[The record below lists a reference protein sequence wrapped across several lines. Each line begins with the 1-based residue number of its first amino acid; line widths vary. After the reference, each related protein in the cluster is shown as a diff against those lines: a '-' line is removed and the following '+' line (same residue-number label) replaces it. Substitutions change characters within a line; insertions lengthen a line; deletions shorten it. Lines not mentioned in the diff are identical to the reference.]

1 MTNDERRVRRS
12 AYLFIR
18 HCPVFSHA
26 ELYPVPANCQEN
38 ACQQSELRYHDPV
51 KSRLLKEEIT
61 YTGEQLRSLF
71 ALDRF
76 GVAGDSVIAFVGPS
90 DIPIREI
97 VDMDDQKAGRRI
109 QAPRMLH
116 FIAEHFES
124 DLEKT
129 ILRHYLLIDILKDLL
144 NEKLNRIVVRRQG
157 NDLFDGAFKLTITTA
172 TASPVSCLF
181 HVGINV
187 IPPAEPTTQ
196 ARGLVSYNI
205 DPMVLGS
212 EVVERYTKEVEKI
225 ALTRC
230 KVRWV
235 E

>member
-1 MTNDERRVRRS
+1 MRAAHRCRPPGSR
-12 AYLFIR
+12 
-18 HCPVFSHA
+18 
-26 ELYPVPANCQEN
+26 CQYAKEKP
-38 ACQQSELRYHDPV
+38 CQPNESRYHDLV
-51 KSRLLKEEIT
+51 RTRLIKDELT

-76 GVAGDSVIAFVGPS
+76 GIAGDSIMAFVGPS

-97 VDMDDQKAGRRI
+97 VDIDDLKAGRRI
-109 QAPRMLH
+109 QAPKMLH
-116 FIAEHFES
+116 FIAEHFEA

-129 ILRHYLLIDILKDLL
+129 ILRQYLLVDILKDQL
-144 NEKLNRIVVRRQG
+144 NEKLNRLVIRRQG
-157 NDLFDGAFKLTITTA
+157 NDLYDGEYKLTITTA

-187 IPPAEPTTQ
+187 IPPDETT
-196 ARGLVSYNI
+196 AKAKGLNGYNI
-205 DPMVLGS
+205 DPLVLGP
-212 EVVERYTKEVEKI
+212 EVIDRYSKEVERI

-230 KVRWV
+230 KVHWV

>member
-1 MTNDERRVRRS
+1 MIIMR
-12 AYLFIR
+12 
-18 HCPVFSHA
+18 
-26 ELYPVPANCQEN
+26 
-38 ACQQSELRYHDPV
+38 
-51 KSRLLKEEIT
+51 SRLIKDEIV

-97 VDMDDQKAGRRI
+97 VDIEDQKAGRRI
-109 QAPRMLH
+109 QAPKMLH
-116 FIAEHFES
+116 FIAEHFEP

-129 ILRHYLLIDILKDLL
+129 ILRQYLLLDILKDLL
-144 NEKLNRIVVRRQG
+144 NEKIGRAVIRRQG
-157 NDLFDGAFKLTITTA
+157 NDLYDGEMKLTLATA
-172 TASPVSCLF
+172 TSSPVSCLF

-187 IPPAEPTTQ
+187 IPPEDPSAK
-196 ARGLVSYNI
+196 AKGLSSYNI
-205 DPMVLGS
+205 DPLVLGP
-212 EVVERYTKEVEKI
+212 EVMERYTKDIEKI